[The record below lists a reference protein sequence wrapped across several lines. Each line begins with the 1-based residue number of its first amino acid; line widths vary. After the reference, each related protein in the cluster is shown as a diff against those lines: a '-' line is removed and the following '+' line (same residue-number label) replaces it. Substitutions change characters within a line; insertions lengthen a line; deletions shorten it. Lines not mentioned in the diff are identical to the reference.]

1 MKTQIEQ
8 LVSQLTGNATM
19 FTGFDIT
26 MMLRRANPQT
36 NIRHGEVRDIV
47 HQLYTDNAM
56 SGYIR
61 TLQRM
66 DSGQEAFVHH
76 PYGSD
81 AEDYD
86 PNFLAHS
93 TPQSL
98 SIPNLSVT
106 PTQAVANQTI
116 QVAVTPTT
124 TTTSAI
130 GNSLPNKPKRARYAI
145 DSVPKDKFG
154 RIRIPAS
161 VLRAAGF
168 NPKDTVRVVLDP
180 NIITLTAGDDA
191 YGKLN
196 GKKYVVDEYNNVR
209 VHLKGKFP
217 AGTFKMVPNQAK
229 VYITPV

>member
-26 MMLRRANPQT
+26 MMLRRANPTT

-47 HQLYTDNAM
+47 HQLYTDNQM
-56 SGYIR
+56 INYIR

-66 DSGQEAFVHH
+66 DNGQEAFVHH

-98 SIPNLSVT
+98 SVPNLSAV
-106 PTQAVANQTI
+106 PTQAVVNQATV
-116 QVAVTPTT
+116 QVAVTTPTN
-124 TTTSAI
+124 SAI
-130 GNSLPNKPKRARYAI
+130 GNSLANKPKRARYAI

-154 RIRIPAS
+154 RIRVPAS

-168 NPKDTVRVVLDP
+168 GPKDTVRVVLDP
-180 NIITLTAGDDA
+180 NIITVTAGNDA
-191 YGKLN
+191 YGSMN

-209 VHLKGKFP
+209 VHLKGKFS
-217 AGTFKMVPNQAK
+217 ADTFKMVPNQSK

>member
-19 FTGFDIT
+19 FTAFDIT

-36 NIRHGEVRDIV
+36 NIRHPEVRDFV
-47 HQLYTDNAM
+47 HQLFTDNKM
-56 SGYIR
+56 TDYIR
-61 TLQRM
+61 TPQRM
-66 DSGQEAFVHH
+66 DNGQEAYVHH
-76 PYGSD
+76 LYGTD

-98 SIPNLSVT
+98 STPSLSVV

-116 QVAVTPTT
+116 QVTPTT
-124 TTTSAI
+124 PTNSAI

-154 RIRIPAS
+154 RIRVPAS

-168 NPKDTVRVVLDP
+168 APKDTVRVVLDP
-180 NIITLTAGDDA
+180 NIITVTAGNDA
-191 YGKLN
+191 YGSMN

-209 VHLKGKFP
+209 VHLKGKFS
-217 AGTFKMVPNQAK
+217 ADTFKMVPNQSK

>member
-26 MMLRRANPQT
+26 MMLRRANPTT

-56 SGYIR
+56 TGYIR
-61 TLQRM
+61 TIQRM
-66 DSGQEAFVHH
+66 DNNQEAFVHH
-76 PYGSD
+76 PYGTD

-98 SIPNLSVT
+98 SAPNLSVV
-106 PTQAVANQTI
+106 PTQAVANQAT
-116 QVAVTPTT
+116 VTTPTN
-124 TTTSAI
+124 SAI
-130 GNSLPNKPKRARYAI
+130 GNSLANKPKRARYAI

-154 RIRIPAS
+154 RIRVPAS

-168 NPKDTVRVVLDP
+168 GPKDTVRVVLDP
-180 NIITLTAGDDA
+180 NIIIVTAGNDA
-191 YGKLN
+191 YGYMN

-217 AGTFKMVPNQAK
+217 ANTFKMVPNQSK